1 MCHLHEP
8 ADTWAG
14 TVNRRRRLR
23 SAFFSS
29 GRRLTHRGR
38 RGLLPDGCGHPR
50 APDPRFCGEEISSA
64 IQQRLA
70 AQTASDVAGFAD
82 RGPGCLVIGQVAE
95 VFGVVERAVGQ
106 VAAVER
112 WCRPAT
118 TARRRPGRRRTG
130 IGTGRRAGGRP
141 SRIRHTVGTG
151 SITTTTARP
160 RTGRRLLIWRVSGH
174 VMCEQASRRGP
185 AGRWRAALPRARR
198 PLPCSCCCR

>member
-1 MCHLHEP
+1 MNPPIRGLAPLTAGVGSDRLSSVLAVASPIADGADCCRMGAVTLEP
-8 ADTWAG
+8 PIRGSAG
-14 TVNRRRRLR
+14 RRSAARSSSGWQRRRPAM
-23 SAFFSS
+23 SPASP
-29 GRRLTHRGR
+29 T
-38 RGLLPDGCGHPR
+38 
-50 APDPRFCGEEISSA
+50 
-64 IQQRLA
+64 A
-70 AQTASDVAGFAD
+70 A
-82 RGPGCLVIGQVAE
+82 PGCLVIGQVAE

-130 IGTGRRAGGRP
+130 IGAGRRAGGRP

-160 RTGRRLLIWRVSGH
+160 RTGCRLLIWRVSGH